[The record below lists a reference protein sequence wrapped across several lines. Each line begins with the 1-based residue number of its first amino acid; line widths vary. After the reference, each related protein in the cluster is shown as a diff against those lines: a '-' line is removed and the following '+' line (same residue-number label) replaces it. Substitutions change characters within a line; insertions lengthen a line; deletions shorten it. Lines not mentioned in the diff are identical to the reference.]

1 MIRQNL
7 AQVQS
12 REETS
17 QNIIRHQKLR
27 LSRLHFSDV
36 ELLEVTLLP
45 DWSAIVTVDGLSTWI
60 ENHRSILV
68 QTRTVRSI
76 QFHSDCRGFVFA
88 QIFQTKHFQFAVDR
102 YS

>member
-7 AQVQS
+7 AKVQS

-17 QNIIRHQKLR
+17 QNIIHHQKLTP
-27 LSRLHFSDV
+27 SRLHFSDV

-60 ENHRSILV
+60 ENHL
-68 QTRTVRSI
+68 
-76 QFHSDCRGFVFA
+76 F
-88 QIFQTKHFQFAVDR
+88 
-102 YS
+102 